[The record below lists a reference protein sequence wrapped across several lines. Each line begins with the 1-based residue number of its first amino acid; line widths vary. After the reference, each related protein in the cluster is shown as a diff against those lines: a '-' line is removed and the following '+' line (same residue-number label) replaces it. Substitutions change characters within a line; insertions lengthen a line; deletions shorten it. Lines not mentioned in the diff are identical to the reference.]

1 MGPSLRSLDPLTGGR
16 QDYLA
21 RAELPGFLFDE
32 ALNECGAIFA
42 DGRPLRDRGTFTDV
56 WEAVYPVPQS
66 VALKGNPIEE
76 VADGNKLGHTFPTF
90 RMIDG

>member
-1 MGPSLRSLDPLTGGR
+1 
-16 QDYLA
+16 
-21 RAELPGFLFDE
+21 
-32 ALNECGAIFA
+32 
-42 DGRPLRDRGTFTDV
+42 V

-66 VALKGNPIEE
+66 VALKGNTIEE